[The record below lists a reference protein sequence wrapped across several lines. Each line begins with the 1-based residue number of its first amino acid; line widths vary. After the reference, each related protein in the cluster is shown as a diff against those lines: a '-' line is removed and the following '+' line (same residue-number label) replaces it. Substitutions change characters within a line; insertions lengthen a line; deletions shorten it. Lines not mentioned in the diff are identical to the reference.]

1 MYKSFLMKNRDLFSV
16 QLYAVTRSIHGEYF
30 DFIISLVYHQV
41 FLRFLMPFFFVLFLC
56 IRILQA
62 IFQSSLSLVCMVMAL
77 NVSGGIPSAEV
88 SMSFAV
94 WHQKMSLF
102 TGNMLTAVELELT
115 IEAFE
120 KGTFRMVQCIIVVV
134 DVTIINPRGMRRR
147 VIEVVWSVCM
157 CVCLCVCVLLLI
169 WKSMQI
175 GVK

>member
-1 MYKSFLMKNRDLFSV
+1 
-16 QLYAVTRSIHGEYF
+16 
-30 DFIISLVYHQV
+30 
-41 FLRFLMPFFFVLFLC
+41 
-56 IRILQA
+56 
-62 IFQSSLSLVCMVMAL
+62 
-77 NVSGGIPSAEV
+77 
-88 SMSFAV
+88 MSFAV